1 MPTNLYDANRHWAS
15 RPPDERF
22 VSVKQIEPE
31 GHNTEISQIRYIN
44 RK

>member
-1 MPTNLYDANRHWAS
+1 MSTNLYDANRQSAS
-15 RPPDERF
+15 RPSDERF

-31 GHNTEISQIRYIN
+31 GHKTEISQIRRIN